1 GQLWQAR
8 VKAFLTESADDPQFV
23 IVREV

>member
-1 GQLWQAR
+1 RQLWQAR